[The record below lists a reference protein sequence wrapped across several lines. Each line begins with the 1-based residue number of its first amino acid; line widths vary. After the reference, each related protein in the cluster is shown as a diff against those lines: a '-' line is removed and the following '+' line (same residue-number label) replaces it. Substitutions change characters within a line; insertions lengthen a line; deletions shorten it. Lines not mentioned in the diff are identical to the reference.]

1 MRRTRVALIVDL
13 VWLAALAAGGASIW
27 LFGLGWLSLSLA
39 ALLAVAAICASLLF
53 AAEAERTVQRK
64 LAQLGH
70 AVGAAGG
77 RDLRDGVSVEAIVAN
92 LAGRLDRAMQ
102 FKAAFSGMSQLAL
115 VAAADGEI
123 VGVSR
128 GLAALEPRAV
138 EGAKLDLLFG
148 TGYRA
153 GGIAEEELV
162 NLAGT
167 RHTAR
172 HRPAGAGRTVIEFIP
187 AGAYIADDD
196 LDAFASALAGGQTG
210 FRFDAKAVQNSVAL
224 RTLSESLE
232 SLDLGVSALGR
243 VVAGEALSPAMRR
256 ANSGIAP
263 QVRDLSDL
271 IQALTDERDEHLEVR
286 EALEHKCEAVL
297 NAIDKYRL
305 VVTTMAETAEGI
317 RTGITVAGSAVQR
330 GRDHTK
336 MARALERQVRDIVGE
351 AAVVAERSNK
361 AAGGVDSTTAEI
373 DKLVAAIEDVSFR
386 TNLLALNAA
395 VEAARAGEKGAGFAV
410 VADEVRQL
418 AQSTQKTAR
427 DIRSLV
433 GTSRTQAGAG
443 VAEAETLKN
452 ILGGLGGHLENL
464 SNETDMIAGAL
475 DEGSGAISRLDTHVT
490 SLEDEASRALTLPA
504 RRQHRA
510 VNGG

>member
-13 VWLAALAAGGASIW
+13 VWLAALAVGAAVLW
-27 LFGLGWLSLSLA
+27 LFGLGWFSVSIIGLLALA
-39 ALLAVAAICASLLF
+39 AIGASLVF

-70 AVGAAGG
+70 AVGAANG

-92 LAGRLDRAMQ
+92 LAGRLDRATQ
-102 FKAAFSGMSQLAL
+102 FKAAFSGLEHPAL
-115 VAAADGEI
+115 VLGVDGEI
-123 VGVSR
+123 IGVSR
-128 GLAALEPRAV
+128 GLSALEPRAV
-138 EGAKLDLLFG
+138 EGAKLDVLFG
-148 TGYRA
+148 SGYRA

-162 NLAGT
+162 NLAGA
-167 RHTAR
+167 RHTAK
-172 HRPAGAGRTVIEFIP
+172 HRAAGAGRSVVEFIP

-196 LDAFASALAGGQTG
+196 LDAFATALAGGHTG
-210 FRFDAKAVQNSVAL
+210 FRFDAKAVQGSTAL

-232 SLDLGVSALGR
+232 TLDMGMSALNK
-243 VVAGEALSPAMRR
+243 VIAGEPLTPAMRR
-256 ANSGIAP
+256 ANGGFTP
-263 QVRDLSDL
+263 QVRELADLVT
-271 IQALTDERDEHLEVR
+271 ALAEERDEHLEVR
-286 EALEHKCEAVL
+286 EALERKCEAVL
-297 NAIDKYRL
+297 NAIDKYRFA
-305 VVTTMAETAEGI
+305 VTTMAEAAEGT
-317 RTGITVAGSAVQR
+317 RAGISVAGGAVQR

-336 MARALERQVRDIVGE
+336 MVRALERQVRDIVGE
-351 AAVVAERSNK
+351 ASVAAERSNK

-427 DIRSLV
+427 DIRGLV
-433 GTSRTQAGAG
+433 GTSRTQSSAG
-443 VAEAETLKN
+443 VTEAESLKN
-452 ILGGLGGHLENL
+452 ILTGLSGHLENL

-475 DEGSGAISRLDTHVT
+475 DEGSGAISRLDTHIT

-504 RRQHRA
+504 RRQQGR
-510 VNGG
+510 